1 MYDDLLDLFRPFMG
15 NEKDRRAQIVRAF
28 GTDNPIEG
36 QLNFDLT
43 TDTFILHLI
52 QVLEQRFEEIEPGKS
67 ALEVL
72 KESIE
77 KQRKI
82 EVQPSGASPLWTPGQ
97 TVDRYSLRKV
107 LGEGGNGQVWLADE
121 TLPDGTTRQVAIKA
135 LKPEVSRDA
144 TRVKRFNDELSIM
157 ARIGKAHKNVV
168 EIYTYGERGGHLY
181 VVMPFMAGGTF
192 REYLGGKRL
201 DFETALD
208 WLEQIGT
215 ALDYVHRYAKD
226 LVHRDVKPENM
237 LLSEDRE
244 TLYLSDFGLVISA
257 DSDERLSDSDKPVG
271 TGRYMAPEQWR
282 HEPLSSRTDLYALG
296 ILAYEL
302 LTGHL
307 PYQVKG
313 DPLLSKAHCEEPLPD
328 DAHLTPEMLKI
339 LQKATAKQAVDR
351 YETARAFLG
360 DLRNWRTN
368 PADMEPRVRD
378 YLDWLTGDILEK
390 EIDLMVE
397 LEGEERALLPSV
409 PPKRRRALADEDNVF
424 TRRSADVQADHVSAD
439 EANREYVENVREHLR
454 EVERVVLI
462 GEPGCGKSWMLK
474 RLTVDY
480 SEAWLN
486 TDANRRNGTPIPVLV
501 RLNEY
506 AGGSFADFVKEA
518 LDTLAPYHDRLL
530 REGRLVVL
538 CDALNE
544 MPRADGQLD
553 QLVNYL
559 KAMPAQRFVV
569 SCRVRDYKDELGAL
583 KPLEQVLLRELE
595 LPAIR
600 DLILKRLGVNGE
612 SLWAQMGG
620 TPDLLAFWQ
629 KTHQKQASA
638 LFWDVNTKWWEQR
651 EKFGE
656 SVWPPDTW
664 RKMHTADAR
673 LIPLCRNPYMGHL
686 LCTIHREDGRL
697 PGSRAALFGGFVEK
711 MLTRE
716 QKAAE
721 RRGQPF
727 PAFEDIKALLVDFA
741 RLLQK
746 GKVTVLPQNKA
757 ASDLTTPNRDST
769 QVSTLLRA
777 ATDANILS
785 AEGDNLK
792 YAHQLLQEYFAAK
805 IMLEAMEA
813 DDKAGSHARAM
824 ELFGKDWW
832 DAGVWRETT
841 VILGEFLGE
850 GAVGPNR
857 VTRWLAPVTPEVALE
872 VITRNAGGLSVAD
885 VEAETQTAL
894 VNGAQAKAEYNFSS
908 HTWRE
913 LNPDPRGRA
922 SAWRVLGKLREDNRP
937 GVLDFNWDQDYWCLV
952 PKGEYVYQGK
962 LDKIDYDFWIAR
974 YPITYAQFQLFIDA
988 PDGYRN
994 PDWWQGLHEEGIEQ
1008 QQKGAR
1014 EQHFKFWNH
1023 PRENVSWYEARAFC
1037 RWVDALTLTRPASGV
1052 YPLPTSAL
1060 GKGVKYHIR
1069 LPLETEWEKAASW
1082 DAKAKKA
1089 RVYPWGDTFD
1099 PTKANMWEGERI
1111 GQTTTVGIYPQGAS
1125 PCGALDMS
1133 GNVWEW
1139 CLNEYEIGQATIDS
1153 DETRV
1158 LRGGSW
1164 RINLIDDFRCDSR
1177 NRNYPANWDYDGGV
1191 RLVIS

>member
-1 MYDDLLDLFRPFMG
+1 
-15 NEKDRRAQIVRAF
+15 
-28 GTDNPIEG
+28 
-36 QLNFDLT
+36 
-43 TDTFILHLI
+43 
-52 QVLEQRFEEIEPGKS
+52 
-67 ALEVL
+67 
-72 KESIE
+72 
-77 KQRKI
+77 
-82 EVQPSGASPLWTPGQ
+82 
-97 TVDRYSLRKV
+97 
-107 LGEGGNGQVWLADE
+107 
-121 TLPDGTTRQVAIKA
+121 
-135 LKPEVSRDA
+135 
-144 TRVKRFNDELSIM
+144 
-157 ARIGKAHKNVV
+157 
-168 EIYTYGERGGHLY
+168 
-181 VVMPFMAGGTF
+181 
-192 REYLGGKRL
+192 
-201 DFETALD
+201 
-208 WLEQIGT
+208 
-215 ALDYVHRYAKD
+215 
-226 LVHRDVKPENM
+226 
-237 LLSEDRE
+237 
-244 TLYLSDFGLVISA
+244 
-257 DSDERLSDSDKPVG
+257 SDSDKPVG

-313 DPLLSKAHCEEPLPD
+313 DLLLGKAHCEQDLPED
-328 DAHLTPEMLKI
+328 PHLTPEMLTI
-339 LQKATAKQAVDR
+339 LRRMTAKHPAER
-351 YETARAFLG
+351 YENARTFLS
-360 DLRNWRTN
+360 DLRNWQED
-368 PADMEPRVRD
+368 PANLEPRIRE
-378 YLDWLTGDILEK
+378 YLEWLTGDIYDQVVD
-390 EIDLMVE
+390 IFVD
-397 LEGEERALLPSV
+397 LEGDDQKLRPAL
-409 PPKRRRALADEDNVF
+409 PPKRRRRYSDEDNPFARHAVE
-424 TRRSADVQADHVSAD
+424 TEADHVSTN
-439 EANREYVENVREHLR
+439 ESRREYVDNVRARLIHPEM
-454 EVERVVLI
+454 ERAVLI
-462 GEPGCGKSWMLK
+462 GEPGSGKSWMLK

-480 SEAWLN
+480 SEQWLKAPEGAKAAW
-486 TDANRRNGTPIPVLV
+486 RIPVLV
-501 RLNEY
+501 NLNEY
-506 AGGSFADFVKEA
+506 AGGEFGDLVKAA

-530 REGRLVVL
+530 RQGRLVIL

-544 MPRADGQLD
+544 MPRSGGQLD
-553 QLVNYL
+553 KLVGYL
-559 KAMPAQRFVV
+559 KAAPQGRFVV
-569 SCRVRDYKDELGAL
+569 SCRVRDYQDELGEL

-600 DLILKRLGVNGE
+600 DLILKRLGGQGE
-612 SLWAQMGG
+612 ILWTAMGG

-716 QKAAE
+716 QKATE

-746 GKVTVLPQNKA
+746 GKVTVLPQNKV
-757 ASDLTTPNRDST
+757 ASDLTTPARDST

-805 IMLEAMEA
+805 VLLEAMEA
-813 DDKAGSHARAM
+813 DEQAGNHARAM
-824 ELFGKDWW
+824 ALLGETWW

-850 GAVGPNR
+850 GAQGPNR
-857 VTRWLAPVTPEVALE
+857 VARWLAPVTPEVGLE

-885 VEAETQTAL
+885 VAPDTRTTLVEGAL
-894 VNGAQAKAEYNFSS
+894 ARGDLAQAERTHPA
-908 HTWRE
+908 
-913 LNPDPRGRA
+913 GRA
-922 SAWRVLGKLREDNRP
+922 SAWRVLGKLRADPRP
-937 GVLDFNWDQDYWCLV
+937 GVLDFNWGEDYWCPV

-962 LDKIDYDFWIAR
+962 LDEIDYGFWIAR

-988 PDGYRN
+988 SDGYRN
-994 PDWWQGLHEEGIEQ
+994 PEWWKDLHGDGRKQ
-1008 QQKGAR
+1008 QREGAR
-1014 EQHFKFWNH
+1014 EQGFKFWNH
-1023 PRENVSWYEARAFC
+1023 PRENVSWYEAMAFC

-1052 YPLPTSAL
+1052 YPLPQGEGT
-1060 GKGVKYHIR
+1060 KYLIR

-1089 RVYPWGDTFD
+1089 RVYPWYDTFD
-1099 PTKANMWEGERI
+1099 PTKANTGVGEERI
-1111 GQTTTVGIYPQGAS
+1111 GQTAAVGIYPQGAS
-1125 PCGALDMS
+1125 PCEALDLS

-1139 CLNEYEIGQATIDS
+1139 CLNEYESGQPNISS
-1153 DETRV
+1153 DEIRA

-1164 RINLIDDFRCDSR
+1164 WNNITGHFRCGYR
-1177 NRNYPANWDYDGGV
+1177 NRGLPDGWDNV
-1191 RLVIS
+1191 RGLRLALSKLF